1 MRSGRG
7 SAGRCAGGAHRERD
21 GARQALAISS
31 PEGSALT
38 GGKLFTAANAAAA
51 AALPPFIHRNV
62 TVSLHPRPG
71 DRWGME
77 IFPFYLDRKSTRL
90 NSSHTVIY
98 TLSLHDALPI
108 CRRRRGV
115 AALYPP
121 KCYSQFTSPAG
132 RSLGHGN
139 FSFLFRSEEHTSE
152 LQSHSD
158 LHSFPTRRSSDLPP
172 PPRRCRPL
180 STEMLQSVYIPGREI
195 AGAWKFFLFI

>member
-7 SAGRCAGGAHRERD
+7 SAGRCAGGEHRERE

-77 IFPFYLDRKSTRL
+77 IFPFYFNDLLKCPIYRQNLREDLD
-90 NSSHTVIY
+90 HW
-98 TLSLHDALPI
+98 
-108 CRRRRGV
+108 
-115 AALYPP
+115 AAIRIAAAFPQRYPQGPCILYR
-121 KCYSQFTSPAG
+121 F
-132 RSLGHGN
+132 
-139 FSFLFRSEEHTSE
+139 
-152 LQSHSD
+152 D
-158 LHSFPTRRSSDLPP
+158 LMVT
-172 PPRRCRPL
+172 
-180 STEMLQSVYIPGREI
+180 
-195 AGAWKFFLFI
+195 